1 MESIASRLTTRR
13 ESLNIS
19 VEQISKNTCI
29 SLHHL
34 KSLESGQYTDL
45 PGGMYNR
52 AILRSYCDEL
62 DLDKNEILRCY
73 DDEIAP
79 HQEKPATIH
88 TIPSFSKIKTHTVA
102 VWCLIFIFGI
112 GLFFGREWIVSA
124 LYPYFSSDHGKLSG
138 DLLTD
143 QSPLQS
149 KTMNANTLTEMAGT
163 HTEIPLSDFPGDNAD
178 NNVAEALP
186 QRTDQPMP
194 TVDNASLK
202 PLRLEIEGK
211 EECWVSINS
220 DGDGTVKKTLLPGDV
235 EFFTATQTILLTV
248 GNAGGVSIRINERTV
263 KALGQSG
270 QVVRLTINKDTLQN
284 LIDPS
289 AS

>member
-1 MESIASRLTTRR
+1 MESIASKLKTRR

-19 VEQISKNTCI
+19 VEQISQNTCI

-34 KSLESGQYTDL
+34 KSLENGCYSDL

-73 DDEIAP
+73 DDEIGP

-88 TIPSFSKIKTHTVA
+88 TISSFSKIKAHTVA
-102 VWCLIFIFGI
+102 AWCLIFIFGI
-112 GLFFGREWIVSA
+112 GLFFGRGWIVSA
-124 LYPYFSSDHGKLSG
+124 LSPYFSSDYDKSSG

-143 QSPLQS
+143 LSPVQS
-149 KTMNANTLTEMAGT
+149 KTVNANTLVEMVNT

-178 NNVAEALP
+178 NDAAEALS
-186 QRTDQPMP
+186 QQTDQPMF
-194 TVDNASLK
+194 TMDNASLK
-202 PLRLEIEGK
+202 PLRLEIAGK
-211 EECWVSINS
+211 EECWFSIDS
-220 DGDGTVKKTLLPGDV
+220 DGFGAVTKTLAPGDV
-235 EFFTATQTILLTV
+235 EFFTATRTILLTV
-248 GNAGGVSIRINERTV
+248 GNAGGVSIRINDHTV
-263 KALGQSG
+263 KTLGQSG
-270 QVVRLTINKDTLQN
+270 QVVHLTIDKDTLQN
-284 LIDPS
+284 FIDPS